1 MFMEKLERHGCFFVG
16 DLELPAYRINTIRQ
30 QMREVLEQF
39 ASRGILDFLISG
51 ESGFEMLAAEEVIR
65 FRMRAPELKVQLIYI
80 QPTAEEYAPRS
91 IRDKQKLDAIR
102 WTADQ
107 VLDPVIYPGIQNATS
122 RKHWMADR
130 SVACVTYFSHTRDCS
145 SDIIQYA
152 QRRNIY
158 VAYLAKS
165 PSGE

>member
-1 MFMEKLERHGCFFVG
+1 MEKLERHGCFFVG
-16 DLELPAYRINTIRQ
+16 DSELPTYRINTIRQ
-30 QMREVLEQF
+30 QMKEVLEQF
-39 ASRGILDFLISG
+39 AGRGILDFLVSG
-51 ESGFEMLAAEEVIR
+51 KSGFEMLAAEEVIR
-65 FRMRAPELKVQLIYI
+65 FRMRAPELKIQLIYI
-80 QPTAEEYAPRS
+80 QPPAEEYAQKS
-91 IRDKQKLDAIR
+91 VQDKQKLDAIR

-107 VLDPVIYPGIQNATS
+107 VLDPVNYPGIRDAGT

-130 SVACVTYFSHTRDCS
+130 SIACVTYFSHTRDCS